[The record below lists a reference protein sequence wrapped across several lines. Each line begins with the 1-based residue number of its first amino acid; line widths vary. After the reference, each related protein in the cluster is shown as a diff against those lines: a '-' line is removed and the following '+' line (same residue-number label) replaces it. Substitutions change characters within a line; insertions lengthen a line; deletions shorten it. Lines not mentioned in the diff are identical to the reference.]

1 MFRQATFALLQPI
14 SAFCVNKYG
23 KPLGQLSCFLGRRK
37 CSICETLTRP
47 EAHSNASLCCWRRD
61 WMLWKLLIHMVCV
74 ARCAQTKAV
83 HVQAT
88 WLLSEFCDKGNI
100 DRALCGGLF
109 RDEACKP
116 QMVRRES
123 ITLCHRML
131 QAVCDPQSH
140 HGLGFGDRPGRSEMP
155 TSLSVISS
163 SCLSANKAGCE
174 RQVPPV
180 SHCIVDTV
188 QYQAS

>member
-1 MFRQATFALLQPI
+1 
-14 SAFCVNKYG
+14 
-23 KPLGQLSCFLGRRK
+23 
-37 CSICETLTRP
+37 
-47 EAHSNASLCCWRRD
+47 
-61 WMLWKLLIHMVCV
+61 MLWKLLIHMVCV
-74 ARCAQTKAV
+74 ARCAETQAV

-100 DRALCGGLF
+100 DRALCGGRF

-116 QMVRRES
+116 QMVRRDS

-131 QAVCDPQSH
+131 QAVCNPQSH

-155 TSLSVISS
+155 TSLSVIFS

-180 SHCIVDTV
+180 RHCVVDTV
-188 QYQAS
+188 QYQASIGKGLKYLQVPIYRCLLDIANGMVYLHSMGVVHGMPLSSVQCLWNPLSLALLPCSS